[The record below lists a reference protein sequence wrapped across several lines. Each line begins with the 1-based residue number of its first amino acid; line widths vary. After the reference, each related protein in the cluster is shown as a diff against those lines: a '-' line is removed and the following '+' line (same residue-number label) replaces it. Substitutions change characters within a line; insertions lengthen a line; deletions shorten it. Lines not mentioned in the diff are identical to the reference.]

1 MQATALHHTEM
12 AGELTMLQMA
22 VSSAAELLPGCSPSG
37 TFQVEVMNELVA
49 KFQRQEELCS
59 RLEEPGARIYY
70 MLLGPPPS
78 QAGWADRL
86 AEAARWLEAEL
97 PA

>member
-1 MQATALHHTEM
+1 
-12 AGELTMLQMA
+12 
-22 VSSAAELLPGCSPSG
+22 
-37 TFQVEVMNELVA
+37 MNELVA

-59 RLEEPGARIYY
+59 QLEEPGARIYY